1 MQKVIIK
8 TPAMYGDHHVLEVRK
23 LLTVLPGVVDVY
35 ASSCFHLVE
44 VSFDPAQVSTEAIS
58 AKLEAA
64 GYLDDLPSA
73 SEAMAQFP
81 KRLTTGYEQVRSS
94 VSFSQ
99 VVSVQDRPAWPCPG
113 MGLLKVK
120 EQKHA

>member
-1 MQKVIIK
+1 MEKVIFQ
-8 TPAMYGDHHVLEVRK
+8 TPAVYGDHHVLEVRK
-23 LLTVLPGVVDVY
+23 LLTVLPGVVEVY

-44 VSFDPAQVSTEAIS
+44 VSFDPAQVSAEAIG

-64 GYLDDLPSA
+64 GYMDDLLSA
-73 SEAMAQFP
+73 SEVAEQFP
-81 KRLTTGYEQVRSS
+81 KRKATGYEQVRST

-99 VVSVQDRPAWPCPG
+99 VVKVQDRRAWPCPG

>member
-1 MQKVIIK
+1 MQNVTYQ
-8 TPAMYGDHHVLEVRK
+8 TPAVYGDHHVLEVRK
-23 LLTVLPGVVDVY
+23 LLTVLPGVIEVY

-44 VSFDPAQVSTEAIS
+44 VSFDPAQITAETLRAR
-58 AKLEAA
+58 LEEA

-73 SEAMAQFP
+73 SEVTPVFP
-81 KRLTTGYEQVRSS
+81 KRRSISYEQVRNT

-113 MGLLKVK
+113 MGILTV
-120 EQKHA
+120 EDPKHG

>member
-1 MQKVIIK
+1 MQKVIFQ
-8 TPAMYGDHHVLEVRK
+8 TPAVYGDHHVLEVRK
-23 LLTVLPGVVDVY
+23 ILTVLPGVVDVY
-35 ASSCFHLVE
+35 ASSCFHMVE
-44 VSFDPAQVSTEAIS
+44 VSFDPTQQS
-58 AKLEAA
+58 AEVIKARLAEA

-73 SEAMAQFP
+73 TEAMAKFP
-81 KRLTTGYEQVRSS
+81 KRQSTGYEQVRST

-99 VVSVQDRPAWPCPG
+99 VVSVQDRPVWPCPG